1 MEAYNAD
8 LCLLNKDIVTSGQ
21 VQIILL
27 QQFQMANLFL
37 LKGVELRVK
46 DETKKGV
53 INQLSQGGLKML
65 PMGIVRLL

>member
-1 MEAYNAD
+1 MEAYNAEH
-8 LCLLNKDIVTSGQ
+8 CLHNKDMVTAGQ